1 MRRKFTV
8 NPANVILG
16 EKIKQLRIQKNIS
29 PTDFRKL
36 LNIPIHQLEKYESG
50 VDMVPVNI
58 LEKIEEKCDLYLP
71 KKTLRRIVTLRG
83 MIDEKLD
90 NTTESNKTDDKANKK
105 IDASDELIELYQ
117 SLWTEGFNRI

>member
-1 MRRKFTV
+1 MRRKFTI

-16 EKIKQLRIQKNIS
+16 QKIKQLRMQKNIS
-29 PTDFRKL
+29 STDFRKL

-71 KKTLRRIVTLRG
+71 KKTLRRIVALRG
-83 MIDEKLD
+83 ISHE
-90 NTTESNKTDDKANKK
+90 NEN
-105 IDASDELIELYQ
+105 ASVELIELYQ